1 MGQIKFSAVS
11 LLKTLF
17 IYLLN
22 FRRCNEK
29 RIDFMII
36 GAQKSGTS
44 ALNKYLRMHPDIG
57 LPRNKELHFFNN
69 DSFFFLPNRIIYT
82 HYHRF
87 FPDIYEKLKTFG
99 EATPNYMVEKRYIDR
114 IHSYNPALKLIV
126 IFRDPVSRAHSH
138 WNMERERG
146 LESRSFEET
155 VDEMLDQTGSDHY
168 FAYFTRGEYA
178 RQLSYVFTKFPRRQ
192 VLILFQEVLLT
203 DPSKTLHQVSDFL
216 HISEFNHA
224 PPMDVHSHKY
234 DVPMSESVKVRLKS
248 HYLPHI
254 EALERLIDVNLCHWK

>member
-1 MGQIKFSAVS
+1 MGQIKFSVVS
-11 LLKTLF
+11 LVKTFMLY
-17 IYLLN
+17 IVN
-22 FRRCNEK
+22 FRRYRSK

-44 ALNKYLRMHPDIG
+44 ALNMYLRMHPDIG

-69 DSFFFLPNRIIYT
+69 DSFFHFPRWIIYA
-82 HYHRF
+82 HFHRF
-87 FPDIYEKLKTFG
+87 FPDIYNQQKLFG
-99 EATPNYMVEKRYIDR
+99 EATPDYMFDKKIIDR
-114 IHSYNPALKLIV
+114 LHSYNSALKLIV
-126 IFRDPVSRAHSH
+126 ILRDPVSRAHSH

-155 VDEMLDQTGSDHY
+155 VHEMLEQTGSYHY

-178 RQLSYVFTKFPRRQ
+178 RHLTAVFSKFPRRQ
-192 VLILFQEVLLT
+192 VLILFQEELLI
-203 DPSKTLHQVSDFL
+203 DLSKTLRQVTDFL
-216 HISEFNHA
+216 HIPEINYA

-234 DVPMSESVKVRLKS
+234 DEPISDSVKHRLKS

-254 EALERLIDVNLCHWK
+254 EALEELIDVNLSHWK